1 MALLRSS
8 LAPIVVAALIMVIW
22 GATPVATRLAVAD
35 LDPLFVGLLRT
46 VFAGMLALPIAL
58 ALRQALPKDR
68 RGWLLLA
75 VSGASGFIVFPLL
88 YSFGQRDTSAMHGGM
103 ILAALPVFTGTYAAL
118 VERRKPS
125 GRWIVGCVVA
135 LAGEGALI
143 AFRAGSGGAEPTLA
157 GDLLVMLSALLVA
170 AGYVAGARLS
180 QAGYSSLATTL
191 WGVTLGAVV
200 SAAITAVLVARE
212 GWPSA
217 GWVSWS
223 AVLYLASITT
233 ILGYVG
239 WYWALAKGGIAR
251 IATIQFFQPVSGLV
265 LAALLLSERMTL
277 PLLAATVVIL
287 AGVWIA
293 QRP

>member
-1 MALLRSS
+1 MAPPRSS
-8 LAPIVVAALIMVIW
+8 LAPILVAALIMVIW

-35 LDPLFVGLLRT
+35 LDPLHVGLLRT
-46 VFAGMLALPIAL
+46 VFAGALALPVAL
-58 ALRQALPKDR
+58 ALHQSLPKDGR
-68 RGWLLLA
+68 RWLLL
-75 VSGASGFIVFPLL
+75 VISGASGFIIFPLL

-103 ILAALPVFTGTYAAL
+103 ILAALPVFTGSYAAL
-118 VERRKPS
+118 VERRRPS
-125 GRWIVGCVVA
+125 ARWILGCIIA

-143 AFRAGSGGAEPTLA
+143 AFRAGSGGAEPTLG
-157 GDLLVMLSALLVA
+157 GDLLVLLSALLVA

-180 QAGYSSLATTL
+180 QTGYSSRATTL

-200 SAAITAVLVARE
+200 SAVITAVVVAGS

-239 WYWALAKGGIAR
+239 WYWALARGGIAR
-251 IATIQFFQPVSGLV
+251 IATIQFFQPVSGLM
-265 LAALLLSERMTL
+265 LAALLLGERMTL

>member
-1 MALLRSS
+1 VAPPRSS
-8 LAPIVVAALIMVIW
+8 LAPILVAALIMVIW

-46 VFAGMLALPIAL
+46 VFAGALALPVAIAL
-58 ALRQALPKDR
+58 HQSLPKDGR
-68 RGWLLLA
+68 SWLLL
-75 VSGASGFIVFPLL
+75 VISGASGFIIFPLL

-103 ILAALPVFTGTYAAL
+103 ILAALPVFTVSYAAL
-118 VERRKPS
+118 VERRRPAA
-125 GRWIVGCVVA
+125 RWILGCIVA

-143 AFRAGSGGAEPTLA
+143 AFRVGSGGTEPTLA
-157 GDLLVMLSALLVA
+157 GDLLVLLSALLVA

-180 QAGYSSLATTL
+180 QTGYSSLATAL
-191 WGVTLGAVV
+191 WGVTLGAAV
-200 SAAITAVLVARE
+200 SAVITAVLVARE
-212 GWPSA
+212 GWPTA

-239 WYWALAKGGIAR
+239 WYWALARGGIAR

-265 LAALLLSERMTL
+265 LAALLLGERMTL
-277 PLLAATVVIL
+277 PLLAASVVIL

>member
-1 MALLRSS
+1 MASPRSS
-8 LAPIVVAALIMVIW
+8 LAPILVAALIMVIW

-46 VFAGMLALPIAL
+46 VFAGALALPVAL
-58 ALRQALPKDR
+58 ALHQSLPKDGR
-68 RGWLLLA
+68 RWLLL
-75 VSGASGFIVFPLL
+75 VISGASGFIVFPLL

-103 ILAALPVFTGTYAAL
+103 ILAALPVFTGSYAAL
-118 VERRKPS
+118 VERRRPS
-125 GRWIVGCVVA
+125 ARWILGCIIA

-143 AFRAGSGGAEPTLA
+143 AFRVGSGGAEPTLA
-157 GDLLVMLSALLVA
+157 GDLLVLLSALLVA

-180 QAGYSSLATTL
+180 QTGYSSLATTL

-200 SAAITAVLVARE
+200 SAVITAVVVAGN

-239 WYWALAKGGIAR
+239 WYWALARGGIAR

-265 LAALLLSERMTL
+265 LAALLLGERMTL
-277 PLLAATVVIL
+277 PLLAASVVIL

>member
-1 MALLRSS
+1 
-8 LAPIVVAALIMVIW
+8 LAPILVAALIMVIW

-46 VFAGMLALPIAL
+46 VFAGALALPVAIAL
-58 ALRQALPKDR
+58 HQSLPKDGR
-68 RGWLLLA
+68 SWLLL
-75 VSGASGFIVFPLL
+75 VISGASGFIIFPLL

-103 ILAALPVFTGTYAAL
+103 ILAALPVFTGSYAAL
-118 VERRKPS
+118 VERRRPS
-125 GRWIVGCVVA
+125 ARWILGCIVA

-143 AFRAGSGGAEPTLA
+143 AFRVGSGGTEPTLA
-157 GDLLVMLSALLVA
+157 GDLLVLLSALLVA

-180 QAGYSSLATTL
+180 QTGYSSLATTL
-191 WGVTLGAVV
+191 WGVTLGAAV
-200 SAAITAVLVARE
+200 SAVITAVLVARE
-212 GWPSA
+212 GWPTA

-239 WYWALAKGGIAR
+239 WYWALARGGIAR

-265 LAALLLSERMTL
+265 LAALLLGERMTL
-277 PLLAATVVIL
+277 PLLAASVVIL